1 MRQKNDHPLG
11 MMANP
16 LVGMALD
23 PSADP
28 LLSEEMIQVREE
40 QRDHELRLLGT
51 MLFQAFFL
59 SLCILLYERWEWS
72 QFNSLY
78 EAMIFW
84 FTASFA
90 LQAGFYFI
98 YRAGFEDSN
107 SHRKGL
113 RKMRQSNKRRL
124 AMIKY
129 QQEKRQLETVLA
141 QQLQLFEQS
150 YANAMSDGHIDQQE
164 NAMLG
169 NQMNQLLATVQQLQ
183 GSQSQS
189 QATPSQS
196 QQLTP
201 ADVGLGRMDIMGL
214 PIGPK
219 LSISSLPD
227 GGIHGGQATFQGGPP
242 NQSST
247 LNLQPA
253 GTQQEKEIKNAQAL
267 EAINESL

>member
-1 MRQKNDHPLG
+1 MRQRSENPLG
-11 MMANP
+11 LMANP

-23 PSADP
+23 PHSNE
-28 LLSEEMIQVREE
+28 LSEDLIKIREE
-40 QRDHELRLLGT
+40 QREHEIRLLGT

-72 QFNSLY
+72 QFSSLY

-129 QQEKRQLETVLA
+129 QQEKQQLETVLG
-141 QQLQLFEQS
+141 QQLAMFEQS
-150 YANAMSDGHIDQQE
+150 YSTAMSDGHIDAQE
-164 NAMLG
+164 NKMLG
-169 NQMNQLLATVQQLQ
+169 NQMAELIATAQRLQAPPTQPQPQQHQLQ
-183 GSQSQS
+183 
-189 QATPSQS
+189 
-196 QQLTP
+196 
-201 ADVGLGRMDIMGL
+201 
-214 PIGPK
+214 PK
-219 LSISSLPD
+219 LNLSSVPNNSP
-227 GGIHGGQATFQGGPP
+227 IAGQASFQGGPP
-242 NQSST
+242 GQNLT
-247 LNLQPA
+247 LNLQPS
-253 GTQQEKEIKNAQAL
+253 GTQEEQDILNAKIMENL
-267 EAINESL
+267 

>member
-1 MRQKNDHPLG
+1 MRQRNEHPMGL
-11 MMANP
+11 MANP

-23 PSADP
+23 PNSTDP
-28 LLSEEMIQVREE
+28 LMSEELIQVREE

-72 QFNSLY
+72 QFNDLY

-141 QQLQLFEQS
+141 QQLNMFEQS

-169 NQMNQLLATVQQLQ
+169 NQMNELLATVARLQ
-183 GSQSQS
+183 GSQS
-189 QATPSQS
+189 PSQQTHS
-196 QQLTP
+196 QSTQLTP

-227 GGIHGGQATFQGGPP
+227 GGVQGGQATFQGGPP
-242 NQSST
+242 NQH
-247 LNLQPA
+247 LNLQPS
-253 GTQQEKEIKNAQAL
+253 GTREEQDIKNAQAM
-267 EAINESL
+267 EATNESL

>member
-1 MRQKNDHPLG
+1 MGL
-11 MMANP
+11 MANP

-23 PSADP
+23 PNSTDP
-28 LLSEEMIQVREE
+28 LMSEELIQVREE

-72 QFNSLY
+72 QFNDLY

-141 QQLQLFEQS
+141 QQLNMFEQS

-169 NQMNQLLATVQQLQ
+169 NQMNELLATVARLQ

-189 QATPSQS
+189 QQTHSQS
-196 QQLTP
+196 TQLTP

-227 GGIHGGQATFQGGPP
+227 GGVQGGQATFQGGPP
-242 NQSST
+242 NQH
-247 LNLQPA
+247 LNLQPS
-253 GTQQEKEIKNAQAL
+253 GTREEQDIKNAQAM
-267 EAINESL
+267 EATNESL